1 MDAKYVA
8 RQKLYIKGC
17 LGVSTTQSSTICP
30 QYCSPICEIQYLYT
44 ETESKLA
51 LAVLRGIT
59 KRQVADTL
67 LPCLTWMRG
76 YDLWRVL
83 PCDMISGLSVGL
95 MVVPQGLSY
104 AGLVG
109 VPPEYG
115 LYAGMAKP
123 LWKMLRLHWIQQ
135 IVVL

>member
-1 MDAKYVA
+1 MNGCRVVRRPSKTIHQST
-8 RQKLYIKGC
+8 QKN
-17 LGVSTTQSSTICP
+17 SAICP
-30 QYCSPICEIQYLYT
+30 QYCAQICRKPYLYT

-59 KRQVADTL
+59 GRQVADTL

-109 VPPEYG
+109 VPTEYG
-115 LYAGMAKP
+115 LYAGMAKHCGRFSVCIG
-123 LWKMLRLHWIQQ
+123 LD
-135 IVVL
+135 